1 MALFCG
7 RCVHWRI
14 SRAGA
19 TCSQDNRPLCGN
31 KRTLACVNEGWYV
44 HENDALYNLAY
55 FVDGTVDF
63 FVNTTGVYPSTV
75 RVTLFGAKPSARTS
89 MLMGMAAMIGG
100 GLER

>member
-19 TCSQDNRPLCGN
+19 TCDVDTRPLCGN
-31 KRTLACVNEGWYV
+31 KRTLACVNQDWYV
-44 HENDALYNLAY
+44 HERDALHNLAA
-55 FVDGTVDF
+55 VAQGTVGF
-63 FVNTTGVYPSTV
+63 FVKTTGFSPSLV
-75 RVTLFGAKPSARTS
+75 RTTLFGEKSSARIG
-89 MLMGMAAMIGG
+89 MLAGMAAMIGG